1 MKIANLAIRIFAIVV
16 ILAIAYYFVA
26 ESTPLNNTNSNNN
39 ATLNSS
45 TTNNITVNNSTLS
58 NTSHDQNGNN
68 IPPPPLEISA
78 DEAKDMAKKY
88 VGPGVILAKPVKT
101 TYKKIHVWQVPVYT
115 MNHKFINNIYIDA
128 RTGRKVD

>member
-68 IPPPPLEISA
+68 IPPPPPEISA